1 MRSLAIIS
9 CALLLAACSSPPK
22 PPTVDGS
29 KRAAINNADT
39 TSVLALQA
47 ELAEVQQRVNTL
59 EQRPAMTPVPPPA
72 VSQTVMIHFPFN
84 SANFRPS
91 AAQEAALLPLLAN
104 ARRVEI
110 RGRTDG
116 HRPSDGDEQVALKRA
131 QAAMNYVVSKGVP
144 ASRVS
149 LNFLSAGD
157 YIADNR
163 SDAGRAINRR
173 VEIEVFN
180 Q

>member
-1 MRSLAIIS
+1 MRKLAVLS

-29 KRAAINNADT
+29 KRSVVNNAETASMLSLRAD
-39 TSVLALQA
+39 LG
-47 ELAEVQQRVNTL
+47 EVQERVRTL
-59 EQRPAMTPVPPPA
+59 ESRPMVTPPPA
-72 VSQTVMIHFPFN
+72 APVSQTVTVHFPFN

-91 AAQEAALLPLLAN
+91 VAEEAALLPLLAN

-116 HRPSDGDEQVALKRA
+116 PRPSAADERIALQRA
-131 QAAMNYVVSKGVP
+131 QAAMNYVVAKGVP
-144 ASRVS
+144 ATRVS
-149 LNFLSAGD
+149 VNFLSAGD

-163 SDAGRAINRR
+163 TDAGRALNRR